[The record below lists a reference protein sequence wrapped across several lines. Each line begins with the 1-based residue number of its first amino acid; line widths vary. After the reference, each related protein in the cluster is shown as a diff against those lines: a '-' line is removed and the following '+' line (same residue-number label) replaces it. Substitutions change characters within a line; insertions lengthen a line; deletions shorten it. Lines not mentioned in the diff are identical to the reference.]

1 MGVPFEC
8 DLCSFQNVVDRDL
21 DVTDGQDKFTLTTI
35 RQVLLNVMWAR
46 EPNTVASSW
55 SRSKRDFDM
64 AVSNLSL
71 DYQTILPVLGNPL
84 VGDCVGL
91 GVALTTVLA
100 SLRPGKNAVYVQFD
114 TIRKTQTWYA
124 NAYIAGENLSCK
136 TVVGLDQR
144 KQYVSTGHTFGKWFL
159 GFMWGTRLRM
169 GMVRRQ
175 NKALSSKLVIGICA
189 EAENLWA
196 RVRTDTEQLRWRK
209 LCVSC

>member
-21 DVTDGQDKFTLTTI
+21 DITDGQDKFTLTTI

-114 TIRKTQTWYA
+114 TIR
-124 NAYIAGENLSCK
+124 
-136 TVVGLDQR
+136 
-144 KQYVSTGHTFGKWFL
+144 
-159 GFMWGTRLRM
+159 
-169 GMVRRQ
+169 
-175 NKALSSKLVIGICA
+175 
-189 EAENLWA
+189 
-196 RVRTDTEQLRWRK
+196 
-209 LCVSC
+209 